1 MAISSAEDTGR
12 DTVVTAAGQTTTVDA
27 IELLKSDHRQVEAW
41 FEQFSATDDA
51 VKKETLTS
59 DICKALEV
67 HTQLEEEIFYPA
79 FLQAGGD
86 PGLHHQAI
94 VEHDSA
100 EGLIDAILT
109 SPGAVDDDY
118 FDARVRVLAEM
129 IRHHVNEEEKPG
141 GLFELAAELELDPG
155 LGAQIERRK
164 IQLMDDAQTERGYD
178 EAVERPDQR

>member
-1 MAISSAEDTGR
+1 MAIPSAEDTGR

-51 VKKETLTS
+51 VKKETLSS

-79 FLQAGGD
+79 FL
-86 PGLHHQAI
+86 QAI

-129 IRHHVNEEEKPG
+129 MRNHVNEEEKPG
-141 GLFELAAELELDPG
+141 GLFELAAELDLDPG